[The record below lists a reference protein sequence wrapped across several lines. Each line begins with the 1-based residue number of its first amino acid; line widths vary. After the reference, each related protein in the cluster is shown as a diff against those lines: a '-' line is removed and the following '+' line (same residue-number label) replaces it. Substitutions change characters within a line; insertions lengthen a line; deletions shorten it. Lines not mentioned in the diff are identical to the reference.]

1 MQFAAAS
8 GLSRAERGVVRA
20 VHLGFPANASTW
32 SASHFFWLWQF
43 HFWPAFLLR
52 VSIGPG
58 TCGLTRTVTYMLF
71 CFIFPPPPPR
81 SLDLFTQSVFIA
93 SGCKYNF
100 DRETHGE
107 CLDFWPDKFI
117 MSLRKE
123 LHL

>member
-71 CFIFPPPPPR
+71 CFIF
-81 SLDLFTQSVFIA
+81 
-93 SGCKYNF
+93 
-100 DRETHGE
+100 
-107 CLDFWPDKFI
+107 
-117 MSLRKE
+117 
-123 LHL
+123 LHLHHGAWTFSPSRFSLLLGASTILIEKLMVNAWIFGQTNS